1 MLRFY
6 EYYALNFDALIDE
19 AIDKLGSESVS
30 EGVEALEGIAET
42 FAKAG
47 FEQKQFL
54 EMREYIIRE
63 AKKKAGSNGIPLFFI
78 EDKIKQAEGK
88 LHERRTGKEPGRI
101 IIQ

>member
-1 MLRFY
+1 M
-6 EYYALNFDALIDE
+6 NFDALINE
-19 AIDKLGSESVS
+19 AIDKLSSESLS
-30 EGVEALEGIAET
+30 EGVEALEGIADT

-47 FEQKQFL
+47 FQQKQFL

-63 AKKKAGSNGIPLFFI
+63 AKKKAEKNGIPLFFI
-78 EDKIKQAEGK
+78 EDKIKQAERN